1 MSFWTKLRDTVESG
15 AVLVGNY
22 VLPGSALVTSNLT
35 SEGSQHQLNTSLGK
49 LAQLGTGGAGAFE
62 GNLANYGTAYDAV
75 TGSAGASGGSWITPP
90 GGGAAEFVPSVAGAG
105 ASSYLLPGAILGS
118 SLVGA
123 NAAKSAANT
132 QANSQNQANELM
144 YRQYLQQRA
153 DLQPFVNAGAG
164 AQNKLLDY
172 LGLSGNT
179 GNADF
184 GKYTKD
190 FTSADFLANQDPGY
204 AFRVSE
210 GQKALDRSAAARGG
224 LISGSA
230 LKASQRFGQ
239 DLGSQEYQN
248 AYNRYQTNRTN
259 QLAPLFSLTGSGQ
272 SSAAGQAAASGNYA
286 SAAGAGLT
294 NVGAANA
301 AGTVGAANALTNGLG
316 SYLAYSG
323 QQDMINAYNARSAA
337 GRSSYD
343 NS

>member
-1 MSFWTKLRDTVESG
+1 MSWWTSLRDTIETG

-22 VLPGSALVTSNLT
+22 IAPGSSLITSNLT
-35 SEGSQHQLNTSLGK
+35 SEGSQDQLNSTVGK

-62 GNLANYGTAYDAV
+62 GNLANYGKAFDAV

-90 GGGAAEFVPSVAGAG
+90 GGGAAEFVPAVAGAG
-105 ASSYLLPGAILGS
+105 MSSYMLPAAIFGS
-118 SLVGA
+118 SLIGA
-123 NAAKSAANT
+123 NAAKGAATTQADAQT
-132 QANSQNQANELM
+132 QANQLAYSQ
-144 YRQYLQQRA
+144 YIQQRA

-164 AQNKLLDY
+164 AQNKLLGY
-172 LGLSGNT
+172 LGLPGGT
-179 GNADF
+179 PGTDF

-204 AFRVSE
+204 SFRFTE
-210 GQKALDRSAAARGG
+210 GLKALDRSAAAKGG
-224 LISGSA
+224 LISGGA
-230 LKASQRFGQ
+230 LKAATRFGQ

-248 AYNRYQTNRTN
+248 AYNRYQNNRTN

-337 GRSSYD
+337 GRSSYQT
-343 NS
+343 